1 MVMKQKKSL
10 FTNEVCHLENRSEVG
25 TMSKKKQDSQPLSTE
40 EKLEFFI
47 ERADALA
54 RYFSENFRNA
64 DISKVGISRNTTIE
78 GDEWKFHT
86 LTYGLICLIRLFF
99 LQSEPIA
106 LYPIMY
112 DVRKQRKLPPEN
124 SPLRTWSD
132 DLRWCE
138 AIDQAITKINDLFFG
153 IGALPDAEPL
163 NLPYTYNGQP
173 VTRLEEFSTIMYGEI
188 IHFNIE
194 KHRTYKQWKKAPG
207 ELFSNLLTDF
217 ISTAFYISWEALL
230 PVAEASKRE
239 LYRLRS

>member
-1 MVMKQKKSL
+1 MGM
-10 FTNEVCHLENRSEVG
+10 TP
-25 TMSKKKQDSQPLSTE
+25 MSMSNKNQDSQRLSTE

-64 DISKVGISRNTTIE
+64 DISTVAISRNTNIE

-124 SPLRTWSD
+124 SPLRPLSND
-132 DLRWCE
+132 PRWCE
-138 AIDQAITKINDLFFG
+138 VVDQAINKINDLFFG

-163 NLPYTYNGQP
+163 ELPYTYNGKP
-173 VTRLEEFSTIMYGEI
+173 VTRLEEFSTVMYGEI

-207 ELFSNLLTDF
+207 DLFSNLLTDF
-217 ISTAFYISWEALL
+217 ITTAFDISLRIIP
-230 PVAEASKRE
+230 PVAEACKQE
-239 LYRLRS
+239 LHRLTS

>member
-1 MVMKQKKSL
+1 
-10 FTNEVCHLENRSEVG
+10 
-25 TMSKKKQDSQPLSTE
+25 MSNKHQGIPPLSTE

-64 DISKVGISRNTTIE
+64 DISKVGISRNTAIE
-78 GDEWKFHT
+78 GDEWKFHS

-106 LYPIMY
+106 LYPIRY
-112 DVRKQRKLPPEN
+112 DVRNQRKLPFDN

-132 DLRWCE
+132 DPHWRE
-138 AIDQAITKINDLFFG
+138 AVDQAITKINDLFFG

-163 NLPYTYNGQP
+163 NLPYTYNGKP

-188 IHFNIE
+188 IHFNSE

-217 ISTAFYISWEALL
+217 ITTAFYLSVQAIL
-230 PVAEASKRE
+230 PVAKACRQE
-239 LYRLRS
+239 LHRLRGL